1 MGATLRTDS
10 GTVLVNHFICTQL
23 RSTGS
28 VASRTRD
35 DSRSSSEQRVSEMAA
50 DGDQTQTGSREPNQG
65 NERAEPRT
73 QVRAGAKSLPE
84 DSAPSGAFDEPHHA
98 FRWILLGLVAAV
110 VAATLADAAFAW
122 ASSGGPQPWAVFGA
136 AVMFSGAAMI
146 SGVIVGFLFGIP
158 RVLATPSAREADASA
173 IHPSYAANTNLEEV
187 SDWLTKL
194 LLGAGLTQL
203 GNIGSGASHLF
214 QAEAPSLGTGQ
225 GAVAFAGAMTIYFLG
240 LGFLLGWLLARLF
253 LESLMRYVDKG
264 VALAKIATQ
273 QKSPA
278 KRRQALQQFAG
289 LRPERRPFR
298 DVFLRRRRQ
307 G

>member
-1 MGATLRTDS
+1 
-10 GTVLVNHFICTQL
+10 
-23 RSTGS
+23 
-28 VASRTRD
+28 
-35 DSRSSSEQRVSEMAA
+35 MAA
-50 DGDQTQTGSREPNQG
+50 QGDQTQTSSREPNQG
-65 NERAEPRT
+65 NGRAEPRT

-84 DSAPSGAFDEPHHA
+84 ESARSGAFDEPHHA
-98 FRWILLGLVAAV
+98 FRWILLGLLAAV

-158 RVLATPSAREADASA
+158 RVLATREADASA

-203 GNIGSGASHLF
+203 GNIGSSASHLF

-225 GAVAFAGAMTIYFLG
+225 GVVAFAGAITIYFLG

-253 LESLMRYVDKG
+253 LESLMRYVDEG

-278 KRRQALQQFAG
+278 KRRQAQQQLAG
-289 LRPERRPFR
+289 LRRERRPLR